1 MTATEPRPDDDLA
14 PTEPVSGWPTE
25 SKVFLTLAVFALVI
39 DIIYVIMSLAGGEP
53 GEPAIDRIEWA
64 GAVALLAAAAFS
76 GFMAFYLGR
85 SLRRVQVDVEE
96 MEEAVETGELEEDS
110 PDALYLPETS
120 IWPLGIGAG
129 AALTFAGL
137 AFGWWVMLPGI
148 ALLLHSAIGFARQ
161 SRDRDRY

>member
-1 MTATEPRPDDDLA
+1 MTAVPHPPDDLA
-14 PTEPVSGWPTE
+14 PIEPARGWPTE
-25 SKVFLTLAVFALVI
+25 SKIFLTLAIFALVI
-39 DIIYVIMSLAGGEP
+39 DIIYVIVSLAGGRP

-76 GFMAFYLGR
+76 GFMAFYLAR

-96 MEEAVETGELEEDS
+96 VEELVESGEMADDA

-120 IWPLGIGAG
+120 IWPLGIGVGAG
-129 AALTFAGL
+129 LTFAGL